1 MDDLIEIAP
10 DGRFLGD
17 HRIIY
22 GRYIQDRLA

>member
-17 HRIIY
+17 LRIIC
-22 GRYIQDRLA
+22 GRSIQDRLA